1 MFINDLFEDYTPV
14 YQDQK
19 SDNSVKK
26 MRDMRKSKL
35 TLAQIKRLRMMN
47 DVRKYEEQKKVE
59 GLSKQYKP
67 AAAAGA
73 VPGL

>member
-1 MFINDLFEDYTPV
+1 
-14 YQDQK
+14 
-19 SDNSVKK
+19 
-26 MRDMRKSKL
+26 MRKSKL